1 MTKEELKET
10 FKILTQLIGVVAS
23 EQNVA
28 KTIYEM
34 IKPYCDEIKV
44 SSMGNVIAVKKGARP
59 GPSLWLDAHMDEV
72 GFCVK
77 NILPDGFLR
86 VEKLGNVADILCV
99 GRKVWV
105 GNKKIPGVFGIK
117 PAHVMTTEDQKKVP
131 SIETAFVDVGA
142 SSEEEAKKMGIRIG
156 DSVTIQNDF
165 MEMYNPDL
173 IATKAIDDRINCSI
187 LVELFRNLKPEDFG
201 GTVYAA
207 FSVKEERGRNGANA
221 AIFNYDVDY
230 ALALDTIPTCDA
242 PGLNARDSVPIFLG
256 KGPALAIYESLP
268 ADGFHFIHPAVRAVV
283 EEAAYETGIALQE
296 VVFPGYVT
304 NATRL
309 SNTKAG
315 IPTGTLAVPRRYS
328 HSPVEVVN
336 INDAFSSLKI
346 LKKIVEKNQNTEI
359 KFIDF

>member
-1 MTKEELKET
+1 MTKESLKET
-10 FKILTQLIGVVAS
+10 FKILSQLCGVVGN
-23 EQNVA
+23 EQIVS
-28 KTIYEM
+28 KTISEM
-34 IKPYCDEIKV
+34 ISPYCDEVKI
-44 SSMGNVIAVKKGARP
+44 STIGNVVAVKKGNKP
-59 GPSLWLDAHMDEV
+59 GKALWLDAHMDEV

-256 KGPALAIYESLP
+256 KGPAMSIYESLP
-268 ADGFHFIHPAVRAVV
+268 YDGFHFIHPAVRKIIEDAA
-283 EEAAYETGIALQE
+283 EELEIPLQE
-296 VVFPGYVT
+296 VVFPGYAT

-309 SNTKAG
+309 SNTKNG

-328 HSPVEVVN
+328 HSPVEIVN
-336 INDAFSSLKI
+336 LNDALASLKI
-346 LKKIVEKNQNTEI
+346 LKKIVEKNEKAEI
-359 KFIDF
+359 SFIE